1 MRPHNAEARPPGTGR
16 RSPGPDPLIL
26 VTNDDGIGS
35 PGLEAAIRAAL
46 PLGELLVAAPDRQ
59 WSGAGRGFSR
69 WAEGRIEPYVLA
81 VDGHPVTA
89 YQVGGSP
96 AVVVQHAVWELAP
109 RRPALLISG
118 INYGENI
125 GNDVTGS
132 GTVGAALQAAVSGIA
147 SLAVSLQTPKEMHHV
162 EPSDRVNFG
171 AAVHFARKFGRHLL
185 NTRLP
190 FDVDILKVDVP
201 SDATPQTPWRV
212 TRVSRHAHY
221 VTVPPTRAQPGKGA
235 SVGLDYTQLTHP
247 EQTEPDSDIYA
258 LRIDRVVSVAPL
270 SIDLTARVDFR
281 EMDRLLGHPGQRD
294 RP

>member
-1 MRPHNAEARPPGTGR
+1 MRVHNADTCPSVPSLQ
-16 RSPGPDPLIL
+16 SPKDPLIL
-26 VTNDDGIGS
+26 VTNDDGITS

-69 WAEGRIEPYVLA
+69 WAEGRIEPYALV
-81 VDGHPVTA
+81 VDGQRVTA

-96 AVVVQHAVWELAP
+96 ALAVLHAVCELAP
-109 RRPALLISG
+109 RPAALLMSG

-125 GNDVTGS
+125 GSDVTSS
-132 GTVGAALQAAVSGIA
+132 GTIGATLQAAVSGIP
-147 SLAVSLQTPKEMHHV
+147 SLAVSLQTPKEMHHIK
-162 EPSDRVNFG
+162 PSDHVNFT
-171 AAVHFARKFGRHLL
+171 AAIHFARMLARRMLS
-185 NTRLP
+185 TTLP

-201 SDATPQTPWRV
+201 SDATPDTPWRV

-221 VTVPPTRAQPGKGA
+221 VTIPPTRANPGGGA

-258 LRIDRVVSVAPL
+258 LRIDRVVSVAPM
-270 SIDLTARVDFR
+270 SIDLTARVDFG
-281 EMDRLLGHPGQRD
+281 EMDLLLRHPET
-294 RP
+294 P